1 MWPCCCRCHVCRS
14 VTTQKHL
21 KKIKGRGIFQTHLVQ
36 YLWLS
41 RDKHS
46 VVHTGF
52 NRCLWHHHERS
63 GRTQRHP
70 DSDNRYRC
78 NPAANTGDSVASLSS
93 PVMYGRTQDG
103 GRTTCEMGDA
113 AHSRL
118 KKKSW
123 GIPFNTPRLQRTM
136 LWWMTEVETARM
148 QLPATDSWR
157 TDVQKERCED
167 KGDIRRVR
175 FPSCHHSIAYSNL
188 WASVNISM
196 TLQHEK
202 DIGHLLHD
210 LSAFRFG
217 LKAVVLCG
225 AGPHNGATALW
236 EDSF

>member
-1 MWPCCCRCHVCRS
+1 MWPCWCRCHVCRS
-14 VTTQKHL
+14 VTTQKNL

-41 RDKHS
+41 RDKHRVQPLS
-46 VVHTGF
+46 VTSS
-52 NRCLWHHHERS
+52 W
-63 GRTQRHP
+63 TQWSNTARHSHP
-70 DSDNRYRC
+70 DNRYRC

-103 GRTTCEMGDA
+103 GKTTCEMGDA

-118 KKKSW
+118 KKKSR
-123 GIPFNTPRLQRTM
+123 GIPFNTPRLQWTM

-188 WASVNISM
+188 WAQHLYDATTREGYWSSLTWFIS
-196 TLQHEK
+196 
-202 DIGHLLHD
+202 
-210 LSAFRFG
+210 F
-217 LKAVVLCG
+217 
-225 AGPHNGATALW
+225 
-236 EDSF
+236 